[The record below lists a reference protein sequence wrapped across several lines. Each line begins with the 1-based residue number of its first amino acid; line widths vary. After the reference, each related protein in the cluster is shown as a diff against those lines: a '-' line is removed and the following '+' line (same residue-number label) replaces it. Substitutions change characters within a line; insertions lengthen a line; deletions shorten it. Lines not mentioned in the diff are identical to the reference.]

1 MKKMFIWMLLMACLL
16 AGCARQKAPQ
26 ETQTPPP
33 KEIERAEA
41 PEVAED
47 PALRDKAVETYR
59 TITGG
64 ETFSVIVEKLKE
76 DYTALDITPDTAW
89 NVKNRELVLESD
101 YRWLP
106 ATQKE
111 WESQMAAEKGYV
123 LTLCAPEGTAA
134 IQCCQSG
141 DIVSW
146 QLDGEGFYARAVNPR
161 EGELFEGKLYD
172 ALVKLAQDAMSAQVW
187 DVVADGSIT
196 DLNAAAADLCV
207 QIAENYR
214 NVPDWVSWKPVDVQP
229 GNVKVFDVYRGQ
241 PEQFCANMGF
251 WVQLEDP
258 TSVDAG
264 YWQAGAGLMEQGTGS
279 LKDHWSWD
287 LEVHVVKNANGDWY
301 CSDRGTGGYS
311 VILPESGKDGPSLE
325 GLVDAFYLTE
335 GFTHDWLI
343 PYHILERLPEQ
354 LTELPV
360 LLEVRTEEQQLA
372 MQEALVELLNGENK
386 EMFSHWT
393 EEALLKLL
401 EHEADA

>member
-1 MKKMFIWMLLMACLL
+1 MKKLFIWMLLMACLL
-16 AGCARQKAPQ
+16 AGCGRQKAPQ
-26 ETQTPPP
+26 EEQAPPP
-33 KEIERAEA
+33 EKTEQTQLS
-41 PEVAED
+41 EVAED

-59 TITGG
+59 IITGG
-64 ETFSVIVEKLKE
+64 EMFSVIVEKLKE

-89 NVKNRELVLESD
+89 NVKNRELSLEHD
-101 YRWLP
+101 YRWMP

-111 WESQMAAEKGYV
+111 WEAQMAAEQGHI

-141 DIVSW
+141 DVVSW
-146 QLDGEGFYARAVNPR
+146 QLDGQGYYARAVNPR

-172 ALVKLAQDAMSAQVW
+172 GLAVIARDAMSAQVW

-214 NVPDWVSWKPVDVQP
+214 NVPDWVNWKPVDVQP
-229 GNVKVFDVYRGQ
+229 GSVKVFDVYYGQ
-241 PEQFCANMGF
+241 PEQFCVNMGF

-258 TSVDAG
+258 ASAEAG
-264 YWQAGAGLMEQGTGS
+264 YWQAGAGLTEQGTGS
-279 LKDHWSWD
+279 LKDHWNWGFQ
-287 LEVHVVKNANGDWY
+287 VHVVKDANGDWY

-311 VILPESGKDGPSLE
+311 VILPESGKDGPSLG

-343 PYHILERLPEQ
+343 PYYVLERLPEQ
-354 LTELPV
+354 LTDLPV
-360 LLEVRTEEQQLA
+360 LLSARTQEEQAA
-372 MQEALVELLNGENK
+372 MGATLVQVLRENA
-386 EMFSHWT
+386 ETFPHWT
-393 EEALLKLL
+393 EEALLELL
-401 EHEADA
+401 DREAGV